1 MTLHFKA
8 RVLLELGAEL
18 ISSDAVALYEL
29 VKNSLDAGSKGVEIF
44 IDISMQHS
52 AFAQLNEV
60 LAGIAHAESSEIEPE
75 ISLKLF
81 NEWVEQNLEEEANA
95 EWLDRFR
102 NAYGAPSTAEEAIP
116 RLAAA
121 YEAGNRI
128 AIRDKGHGMSREDLL
143 DSYLTVGTP
152 TRLVQKTDA
161 IKLASTDIGRLHH
174 DYSAPSTRLP
184 LGEKGIG
191 RLSAM
196 RIGHLVRVQTKRT
209 AGQYW
214 NHLELDWRPAFIDPC
229 LDASALDFEPTQLHC
244 EAHEIEQQGT
254 LISISALQSNW
265 SSDKVLD
272 IVKMDLAKLADP
284 FATFRANKF
293 ISLSYQNKPISVP
306 FLDRE
311 PLKAADAICEA
322 KFTYDDDDEP
332 TLAMHVNYLTY
343 AHESTSRMTGDHL
356 RATVREEPTSSKKKK
371 KTALVDGEIIGRAL
385 KHLGPWEM
393 KFYWFN
399 RGRIQRENSTY
410 YQGALKPFLL
420 QWAGGFMVFR
430 DGFRVYPYG
439 DRSNDWLDLD
449 RKALAAGAYK
459 LNRAQMVGYL
469 RISSIANPLLQDQ
482 TNREGFRDSYDK
494 EALRRL
500 LRYVILGFCRPFLE
514 EIDRKVAPAMEDM
527 VVAVEKQIG
536 DSKET
541 AIASLKGIQAR
552 VPQEADSVG
561 KVMHHLQ
568 EVSDAWERAKLRI
581 AHFEEEIETYVHLA
595 GVGLMLEFIAHE
607 LARITQ
613 DTLKAVTLGKYS
625 PDIVEAQLKTL
636 DKRVRILDELS
647 VPGRQIR
654 KDVNLIDLTEMLR
667 EFHESKSQREGISV
681 EVIRKKQNASF
692 IERVEKGQFLQI
704 LDNLFSNSFYWL
716 VNRFNASE
724 PGKIRIEL
732 DSANRQIR
740 FSDNGP
746 GIPEDRAEAIFQQF
760 MTTKPPREG
769 RGLGLY
775 IARRLAE
782 ENNASLGLAP
792 ADPDGMHRTFVLS
805 FGQK

>member
-29 VKNSLDAGSKGVEIF
+29 VKNSLDAGSKGVEIS

-52 AFAQLNEV
+52 AFAQLGEV
-60 LAGIAHAESSEIEPE
+60 LKGIANAESTGVEPE
-75 ISLKLF
+75 VSLKLF
-81 NEWVEQNLEEEANA
+81 NEWVEQNLEEEASP
-95 EWLDRFR
+95 EWLGRFR
-102 NAYGAPSTAEEAIP
+102 KTYGAPSNAEEAITN
-116 RLAAA
+116 LASA

-128 AIRDKGHGMSREDLL
+128 TICDKGHGMSRENLL
-143 DSYLTVGTP
+143 ESYLTVGTP
-152 TRLVQKTDA
+152 TRLVEKTGA
-161 IKLASTDIGRLHH
+161 IKLASTNIGRLHH
-174 DYSAPSTRLP
+174 DYSAPAARLP

-196 RIGHLVRVQTKRT
+196 RIGHLVRVQTKR
-209 AGQYW
+209 AGSRHW
-214 NHLELDWRPAFIDPC
+214 NHLELDWRPAFDDLT
-229 LDASALDFEPTQLHC
+229 LDASALDFEPTQLRC
-244 EAHEIEQQGT
+244 EANEIEHQGT
-254 LISISALQSNW
+254 SIFMSDLQSNW

-293 ISLSYQNKPISVP
+293 IALKYQNKPISVP

-322 KFTYDDDDEP
+322 KFTYSDDDEP
-332 TLAMHVNYLTY
+332 TLTMHINYLTY
-343 AHESTSRMTGDHL
+343 AHESTSRLAGDHL
-356 RATVREEPTSSKKKK
+356 RATVREEPTSSKKK

-399 RGRIQRENSTY
+399 RGRVQRENSTY

-439 DRSNDWLDLD
+439 DRSDDWLDLD

-613 DTLKAVTLGKYS
+613 DTLKAVTAGKYS
-625 PDIVEAQLKTL
+625 PEIVEAQLKTL

-667 EFHESKSQREGISV
+667 EFHESKSEREGIIV
-681 EVIRKKQNASF
+681 EVIRKKPNASF

-724 PGKIRIEL
+724 PGRIKIEL

-792 ADPDGMHRTFVLS
+792 SDSDGMHRTFVLS
-805 FGQK
+805 FGQEK